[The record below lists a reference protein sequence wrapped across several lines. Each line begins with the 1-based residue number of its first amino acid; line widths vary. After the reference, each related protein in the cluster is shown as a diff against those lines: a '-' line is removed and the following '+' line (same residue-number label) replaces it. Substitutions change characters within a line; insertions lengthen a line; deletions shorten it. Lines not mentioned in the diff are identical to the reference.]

1 MVQQERETNIG
12 FGNVRLISLQKGEQ
26 DFELVSNG
34 FCYESIVPPGEYMI
48 VIKARG
54 KKEINSQVT
63 VREGAQHEEWKMED
77 DKSVFK
83 VVQALNIGTGQ
94 PVKKAVV
101 KLLNEHGQG
110 ID

>member
-1 MVQQERETNIG
+1 
-12 FGNVRLISLQKGEQ
+12 
-26 DFELVSNG
+26 
-34 FCYESIVPPGEYMI
+34 MI

-83 VVQALNIGTGQ
+83 VV
-94 PVKKAVV
+94 
-101 KLLNEHGQG
+101 
-110 ID
+110 